1 MKHIKN
7 LLLFDLRVKYSPSND
22 ESSKKSFNSLQ
33 VHTLSLQWTD
43 LDHDVY
49 FLVAIFF

>member
-7 LLLFDLRVKYSPSND
+7 LLLFDLLVKFSPSND
-22 ESSKKSFNSLQ
+22 ESSKESFNSLPL
-33 VHTLSLQWTD
+33 HTLSLQWTD

-49 FLVAIFF
+49 CLVAIFF